1 MTDNE
6 NRVNRRHPSLANKT
20 AKSAS
25 FPFMC
30 ALFSFAAR
38 FVSIY
43 TLAHCCMCPG
53 RQDRLRC
60 HPRPLRP
67 GFLRCNFR
75 LVAEECTLATPYVIG
90 HASDFHQRLYAE
102 AQSPPLPSPNLHKYR
117 NEYAGRV
124 VVELAAFVTT
134 SPRCISFLRLRRP
147 NKAFKRGTRN
157 QLGRLTRKIEV
168 GDAETSQADIYLH
181 LFGVIVTDNWV
192 RNG

>member
-1 MTDNE
+1 MRIGLIDGIHLWPTRLLNQPAF
-6 NRVNRRHPSLANKT
+6 PSCVPCFRLRLDLYLFIRWPIVACVPVGRIGSDAT
-20 AKSAS
+20 RAHSDPAFSGAIFVLLQKSALWRLPMS
-25 FPFMC
+25 
-30 ALFSFAAR
+30 L
-38 FVSIY
+38 V
-43 TLAHCCMCPG
+43 TLPTFTSGCT
-53 RQDRLRC
+53 
-60 HPRPLRP
+60 PRHK
-67 GFLRCNFR
+67 
-75 LVAEECTLATPYVIG
+75 A
-90 HASDFHQRLYAE
+90 
-102 AQSPPLPSPNLHKYR
+102 PPLPSPNLHKYR

-181 LFGVIVTDNWV
+181 LFGVIMTDNWV